1 MLLIVAQEITLNKH
15 EVAVDLANRL
25 DITQKQATEAVDG
38 ILAVLKDALLEDHK
52 TITLRG
58 FGAFEVVTSAPRTGR
73 NIRTNEPIAIPARL
87 RIRFDPYISP
97 EGDVSP
103 E

>member
-1 MLLIVAQEITLNKH
+1 MEINVNKH
-15 EVAVDLANRL
+15 EIAVELAKRL
-25 DITQKQATEAVDG
+25 DITQKEATEAVDG

-97 EGDVSP
+97 DGEA

>member
-1 MLLIVAQEITLNKH
+1 MNKH
-15 EVAVDLANRL
+15 EVSVELAKRL
-25 DITQKQATEAVDG
+25 DITQKDATMAVDG
-38 ILAVLKDALLEDHK
+38 LLDVLRDALLVDHK

-58 FGAFEVVTSAPRTGR
+58 FGSFEVVTSAPRTGR

-97 EGDVSP
+97 DGAAE
-103 E
+103 

>member
-1 MLLIVAQEITLNKH
+1 MNKH
-15 EVAVDLANRL
+15 EVSIEVAKRL
-25 DITQKQATEAVDG
+25 DITQKEASMVVDG
-38 ILAVLKDALLEDHK
+38 VIDVIKEALLNDHQ

-58 FGAFEVVTSAPRTGR
+58 FGAFEVVKAAARTGR
-73 NIRTNEPIAIPARL
+73 NIKTNEPIAIPERL

-97 EGDVSP
+97 VS

>member
-1 MLLIVAQEITLNKH
+1 MNKH
-15 EVAVDLANRL
+15 EVSVELAKRL
-25 DITQKQATEAVDG
+25 DVTQKDATAAVDG
-38 ILAVLKDALLEDHK
+38 LLAVLKEALLDDHK

-58 FGAFEVVTSAPRTGR
+58 FGAFEVVKSAPRTGR
-73 NIRTNEPIAIPARL
+73 NIRTNEPIAIPERL

-97 EGDVSP
+97 EGA

>member
-1 MLLIVAQEITLNKH
+1 LNKH
-15 EVAVDLANRL
+15 EISVELAKHL
-25 DITQKQATEAVDG
+25 DITQKEAAEAVDG
-38 ILAVLKDALLEDHK
+38 LLFVMKNALLEEHK

-73 NIRTNEPIAIPARL
+73 NIRTNEPIAIPSRL
-87 RIRFDPYISP
+87 RIRFDPYINP
-97 EGDVSP
+97 EDTA

>member
-1 MLLIVAQEITLNKH
+1 MNKH
-15 EVAVDLANRL
+15 EVSVELAKRL
-25 DITQKQATEAVDG
+25 DITQKDATAAVDG
-38 ILAVLKDALLEDHK
+38 VIAVLKDALLEEHK

-97 EGDVSP
+97 DSDVV